1 MTFGQLVEMVPRL
14 KRQWRKLVKPSEK
27 EPDRGS
33 VRVLAIDEV
42 FDIFPIVD
50 VWHKRKN
57 LGQGY
62 VDGGAQICVITQTCI
77 EKMGLA
83 VAGVSGFRIRLA
95 NHQKVKCLGIVKSL
109 EVEAYIVK
117 IVVDFHVMP
126 A

>member
-14 KRQWRKLVKPSEK
+14 KRQWRKLVNPSEK

-42 FDIFPIVD
+42 SNICTIVD

-57 LGQGY
+57 LGQSY

-83 VAGVSGFRIRLA
+83 VAGVSGFSI
-95 NHQKVKCLGIVKSL
+95 
-109 EVEAYIVK
+109 
-117 IVVDFHVMP
+117 
-126 A
+126 